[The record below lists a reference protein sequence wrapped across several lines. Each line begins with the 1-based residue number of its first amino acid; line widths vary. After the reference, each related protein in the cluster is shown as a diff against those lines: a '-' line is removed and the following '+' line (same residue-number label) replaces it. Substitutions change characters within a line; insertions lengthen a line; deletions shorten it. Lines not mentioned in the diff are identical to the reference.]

1 MQVIDTGV
9 GIPPDERARIFE
21 KFHQVSSVHT
31 RQQGGTGLGLAIARS
46 IVEAH
51 GGRIWVDDG
60 AGSGS
65 DFRFVLPIV
74 ETKGAALTHV

>member
-1 MQVIDTGV
+1 MTHERESDQLRQRRANLDELAALGVPTYPRAFTRTDTV
-9 GIPPDERARIFE
+9 AE
-21 KFHQVSSVHT
+21 
-31 RQQGGTGLGLAIARS
+31 L
-46 IVEAH
+46 VEAH